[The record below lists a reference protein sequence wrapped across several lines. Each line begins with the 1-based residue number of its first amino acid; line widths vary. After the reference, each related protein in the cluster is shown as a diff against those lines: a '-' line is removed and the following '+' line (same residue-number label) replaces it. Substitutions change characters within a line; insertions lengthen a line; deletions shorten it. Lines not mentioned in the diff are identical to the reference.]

1 MTLLQGTVVCR
12 SDRAALAV
20 VEDVFGP
27 VSAPRY
33 LLRFASQKA
42 MEELDV
48 RPGLPVFYPKV
59 LPPRCSCCA
68 PFCFLRDRGL
78 QGQAYLVKREELYQK
93 VAAFA
98 ARACMLHFSRVLLP
112 VIALTGVGAG
122 LGRLQCTRRGSGRA
136 RAGLRAHRL
145 SPSSSRLLMLC
156 ANRSSAT
163 TSKKWRPRFGLLQ
176 RAVHV
181 DVGV

>member
-1 MTLLQGTVVCR
+1 M
-12 SDRAALAV
+12 
-20 VEDVFGP
+20 FGP

-33 LLRFASQKA
+33 VESFPQCFFVTFFSGTCYASPLKRQWRSST
-42 MEELDV
+42 LDLAF
-48 RPGLPVFYPKV
+48 PCFT
-59 LPPRCSCCA
+59 PRCCRRAAVVARPFVSYATGGCRGKRIWLNERSCIKR
-68 PFCFLRDRGL
+68 LRLLHAGMH
-78 QGQAYLVKREELYQK
+78 
-93 VAAFA
+93 VALFA
-98 ARACMLHFSRVLLP
+98 RVLLP
-112 VIALTGVGAG
+112 VIAFTGVGAG

-145 SPSSSRLLMLC
+145 SPSSSRLMLC